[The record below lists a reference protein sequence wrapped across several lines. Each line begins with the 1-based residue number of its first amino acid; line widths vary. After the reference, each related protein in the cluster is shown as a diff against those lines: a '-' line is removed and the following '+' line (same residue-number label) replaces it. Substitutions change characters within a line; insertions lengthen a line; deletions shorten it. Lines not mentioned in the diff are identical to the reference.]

1 MSTLVP
7 GSVIGQ
13 VRLIAPIGHGSMGV
27 VWKAHHMSLDMPVAV
42 KVLRRLDMAELGK
55 FRERLHREAQLA
67 ARLNHPGIVRVHD
80 FVDDPEHPC
89 LVMELVEG
97 TTLDAYVR
105 ERGPMGERTALLV
118 GFHLAGALSAA
129 HEGGVLHRDI
139 KPANILV
146 AADGTLK
153 LSDLGLARP
162 IANSSLT
169 DHRHV
174 MGTPLFM
181 APELFT
187 RASAPDVR
195 TDLYSLG
202 VVLYQLMAGVPPFP
216 GSTAQVIHGHLHV
229 PPDLSPIP
237 EASRQIL
244 SVLLEKEPERRVS
257 TARLLREMLRA
268 RILQIDADRAAVAAG
283 GASTRGTRFGGTD
296 SRLLDRLEKSLS
308 SESYSDGKRI
318 VHTTARERVLVLLL
332 LGGLLAL
339 ALAGWLAM
347 R

>member
-13 VRLIAPIGHGSMGV
+13 VRLIAPIGQGSMGV
-27 VWKAHHMSLDMPVAV
+27 VWKAHHLSLDMPVAV
-42 KVLRRLDMAELGK
+42 KVLRSLELGDAGRY
-55 FRERLHREAQLA
+55 RERLRREAQLA
-67 ARLNHPGIVRVHD
+67 ARLNHPGIVRVLD
-80 FVDDPEHPC
+80 FIDDPEHPG

-97 TTLDAYVR
+97 TTLDAYLR
-105 ERGPMGERTALLV
+105 SHGPLGERTALLV
-118 GFHLAGALSAA
+118 GFHLAGALVAA
-129 HEGGVLHRDI
+129 HEAGILHRDI

-146 AADGTLK
+146 APDSSLK

-162 IANSSLT
+162 LSSSSLT

-187 RASAPDVR
+187 RATAPDVR

-202 VVLYQLMAGVPPFP
+202 VVLYQLMTGAPPFP
-216 GSTAQVIHGHLHV
+216 GTTAQVIHGHLHV

-244 SVLLEKEPERRVS
+244 SSLLEKEPEQRVA

-268 RILQIDADRAAVAAG
+268 RIVQIDAERAQRQG
-283 GASTRGTRFGGTD
+283 GATSIRVGGSD
-296 SRLLDRLEKSLS
+296 SRLLERLERQLS
-308 SESYSDGKRI
+308 SESLSDGKRI
-318 VHTTARERVLVLLL
+318 VHTTAAERLLVALL

-339 ALAGWLAM
+339 ALGGWIAM